1 MKIQKQTF
9 KFAGLAAVALLIAG
23 PAQAVETTP
32 LEGTVHLDRDSCGS
46 GGGSDASQCNVFFEV
61 HGAAAKVI
69 YDRMQS
75 APKDDLCTGGQM
87 KSDSDLMLCFA
98 TPDKSHS
105 CYFGYS
111 FGNRSII
118 PGDISC

>member
-1 MKIQKQTF
+1 MKMQTPTF
-9 KFAGLAAVALLIAG
+9 KSACLAAVALLIAA

-32 LEGTVHLDRDSCGS
+32 LEGTVHLDRDSCS
-46 GGGSDASQCNVFFEV
+46 TGSDASQCNVFFEV

-75 APKDDLCTGGQM
+75 DAKDDLCTGGKM